1 MMNADKFVTQAV
13 NWKNVPLQK
22 KNLISSNEILPLNI
36 SESLKVTFEYKS
48 LEIVFLEHIELT
60 ISMDY
65 TIRGDLEFYLKSP
78 KDTFVQILGSRK
90 NDKSKNGFENW
101 TFMSVATWLENPF
114 GVWELKIVD
123 SRKISDRN
131 FGTLKNA
138 TLTIYGIRQMP
149 DYYF

>member
-1 MMNADKFVTQAV
+1 MNADKFVTQAV
-13 NWKNVPLQK
+13 NWRNVDLQRK
-22 KNLISSNEILPLNI
+22 ALISSNEVLPLNM
-36 SESLKVTFEYKS
+36 SESLTITFEYKS

-65 TIRGDLEFYLKSP
+65 TTRGDLEFYLKSP

-90 NDKSKNGFENW
+90 LDKSKIGFDKW

-114 GVWELKIVD
+114 GIWELKIVD
-123 SRKISDRN
+123 SRKISNKN

-138 TLTIYGIRQMP
+138 TLTVYGIRQML
-149 DYYF
+149 DYYL